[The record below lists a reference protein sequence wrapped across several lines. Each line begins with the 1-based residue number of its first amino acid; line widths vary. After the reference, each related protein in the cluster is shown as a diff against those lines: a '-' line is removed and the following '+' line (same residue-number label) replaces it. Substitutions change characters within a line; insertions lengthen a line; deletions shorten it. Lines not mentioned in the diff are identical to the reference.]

1 MIIKED
7 FSYVENDMKFIDRG
21 YAQLDVHSIRIDRYF
36 TEEQKAENVRTAN
49 AMPDQWGKHCD
60 EMAQHIGEKVQSI
73 VEYLSETFTIYQY
86 KKDGSIPYNSDW
98 DLFFWCNYKHYGR
111 DYSYITLSFNSKRT
125 VAQRI
130 SDKDRV
136 IEILNTHFASMEGV
150 IAYIQYS
157 ATYDDKK
164 VKETV
169 NNYIPTILNT
179 FINYAGHEGKI
190 KSVGENRYGFFKKG
204 ARKYY
209 YQVSDMVILEMA
221 IA

>member
-7 FSYVENDMKFIDRG
+7 FSYVEKDMKFIDRG

-36 TEEQKAENVRTAN
+36 TEKQKEQNVKIHD
-49 AMPDQWGKHCD
+49 AMPDQWGKYCE
-60 EMAQHIGEKVQSI
+60 EMAQKIGEKVKSI
-73 VEYLSETFTIYQY
+73 VDYLSETFNIHQY
-86 KKDGSIPYNSDW
+86 KDSSMEHYDSDW
-98 DLFFWCNYKHYGR
+98 DLFFWCNHKHYGR
-111 DYSYITLSFNSKRT
+111 DYSYVTLSFNSKRT
-125 VAQRI
+125 VTQRM

-136 IEILNTHFASMEGV
+136 IEILNTHFTDMDGV
-150 IAYIQYS
+150 IVYIQYT

-164 VKETV
+164 VKDTV